1 MRFSARSGAPRFS
14 SIEKT
19 MPDLLFDDLIE
30 RIATGQVVAVVG
42 AGVSLAATGGAEA
55 AGWGGLLRLGIDRC
69 ADVAQPRLASGW
81 ADRQRSA
88 LDGDLA
94 DLLSVAEQVSV

>member
-1 MRFSARSGAPRFS
+1 MRFLARSGASRFF

-19 MPDLLFDDLIE
+19 MPDLLFNELIE
-30 RIATGQVVAVVG
+30 RIAKGQVVAVIG